1 MSIKNAIVVS
11 MFIGSTSFRSCRRCR
26 ALAYGLMIAYTS
38 AYVKPFF
45 LFFQN
50 FFAPVWGAF
59 FVLFFGHLALFCGH
73 LASNF
78 ALLLDFSEFLS
89 YAFLR

>member
-26 ALAYGLMIAYTS
+26 ALAYGLMIAHS
-38 AYVKPFF
+38 IEYVKPFF

-50 FFAPVWGAF
+50 FFRSRLGSF
-59 FVLFFGHLALFCGH
+59 FVLLFGYLALFYGH
-73 LASNF
+73 LVTNF
-78 ALLLDFSEFLS
+78 ALLLDFSESLS